1 MIRIEVARRFGVPR
15 GITSR
20 GHAVRVHQ
28 RDSAPCAAVSTALQ
42 AYGLV
47 ITADEGCDVRGE
59 IGNPG
64 EFTLFCTRCSDER
77 WYAGVAE
84 TVVQT
89 LESARRSWPDEIEIV
104 YRDEE

>member
-1 MIRIEVARRFGVPR
+1 LIRIEVVRRSGVLR

-20 GHAVRVHQ
+20 GHAVKPHGRQ
-28 RDSAPCAAVSTALQ
+28 SAPCAAVSTALQ

-47 ITADEGCDVRGE
+47 ITANEACEVRGE
-59 IGNPG
+59 VVNPG
-64 EFTLFCTRCSDER
+64 EFVLFCTRCSDER
-77 WYAGVAE
+77 WYAGVME

-89 LESARRSWPDEIEIV
+89 LEAARRSWPDEIAIV